1 MPACQRDLSPVPPDE
16 KYPGIPLLEQSYT
29 VGGVIMAR
37 AAGVNLLTRDE
48 DFTACIPTRM
58 PPKGAP
64 TRRISILEALEIAEE
79 FYKSQRAH
87 ARNAEYC
94 RMRRERS

>member
-1 MPACQRDLSPVPPDE
+1 MLERRYPVR
-16 KYPGIPLLEQSYT
+16 
-29 VGGVIMAR
+29 GGIMAR
-37 AAGVNLLTRDE
+37 AAGANILTRDE

-94 RMRRERS
+94 RARRARS